1 MGFGGIPRAA
11 ALPPPAPESGPDKA
25 AESAVA
31 RRSLFTS
38 AAAAAAAAVRPQPQP
53 TAHRGDEAK
62 KATTQVGRQVRE
74 PRAEAKAGALK
85 FWA

>member
-1 MGFGGIPRAA
+1 MGVGGIPRAA
-11 ALPPPAPESGPDKA
+11 ALPHPAPESGPDKA
-25 AESAVA
+25 AGSALA

-38 AAAAAAAAVRPQPQP
+38 AA
-53 TAHRGDEAK
+53 AHRGDEAK

-74 PRAEAKAGALK
+74 PRAKAGALK

>member
-1 MGFGGIPRAA
+1 MGVGGIPRAA
-11 ALPPPAPESGPDKA
+11 ALPLPAPESGPDKA
-25 AESAVA
+25 AGSALA

-38 AAAAAAAAVRPQPQP
+38 AAAAA
-53 TAHRGDEAK
+53 AHRGDEAK

-74 PRAEAKAGALK
+74 PRAKAGALK